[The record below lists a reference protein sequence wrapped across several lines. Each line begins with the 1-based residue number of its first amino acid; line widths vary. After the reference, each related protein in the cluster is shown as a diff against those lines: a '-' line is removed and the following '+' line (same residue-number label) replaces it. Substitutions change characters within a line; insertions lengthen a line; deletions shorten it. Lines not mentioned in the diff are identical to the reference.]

1 MVQFI
6 YHNFFLYMWKTK
18 KALILMSLVALTAVS
33 AAFTIHQSL
42 ADDYMYV
49 KPAHLNVRSAP
60 KVTLHNIVATV
71 DVGYKATVLESL
83 DNGWTKV
90 LLENGTEGYTKT
102 KFLTSE
108 EPKYETVTAGQYTVN
123 VGRAFVR
130 GDDLKRSIAIVK
142 KGEALEVVS
151 DRIYNKNWIRVRV
164 LEDNKRYAGRVG
176 YIHKKLVVASEGYAY
191 TAPVVSEETVSDY
204 PSTPETTVA
213 TPETTVATPE
223 TTVEPATTST
233 SSTDDADTAELMKIF
248 GE

>member
-1 MVQFI
+1 
-6 YHNFFLYMWKTK
+6 
-18 KALILMSLVALTAVS
+18 MSLVALAAVS
-33 AAFTIHQSL
+33 AAFTVNQSL

-60 KVTLHNIVATV
+60 KVTRHNIVAVV
-71 DVGYKATVLESL
+71 DAGYKTTVLESL

-108 EPKYETVTAGQYTVN
+108 EPQYETVTAGQYTVS

-130 GDDLKRSIAIVK
+130 GDNLKRSIAIVK
-142 KGEALEVVS
+142 KGETLEVVS

-164 LEDNKRYAGRVG
+164 LEENKRYAGRVG
-176 YIHKKLVVASEGYAY
+176 YIHKKLVVASEGYEYVAPAVEEVSY
-191 TAPVVSEETVSDY
+191 TTEESVSEYQAAPEVTVVV
-204 PSTPETTVA
+204 PE
-213 TPETTVATPE
+213 ED
-223 TTVEPATTST
+223 TSA
-233 SSTDDADTAELMKIF
+233 SDDADTAELMKIF